1 MALIPRRRLIVYLVL
16 IATLTYALVVAAS
29 NQSVRHALQGRQ
41 VQGAQDEEQV
51 GGPSREGE
59 ATPGPE
65 AQKTTE
71 PNDADEDDALL
82 ELNSLSNDDPGPLGD
97 EKRAPATPTP
107 AATPTSAGQGDDGMI
122 YGARDDNDARSLFA
136 GAQQPEHGL
145 FGDGFI
151 GGARSN
157 SGGAGGSGGGA
168 SAAPN
173 TSPTPDTSGGGWVS
187 GQARGYAMMY
197 ALQPQA
203 RAVVEANVDAL
214 LSARIREPYIAVLI
228 DGTFTQDFD
237 YLKSVITRLSEE
249 RNLTLVLYLTN
260 GPTQRAKNPRKIA
273 APFLDIPPAAF
284 RARIMFET
292 DLRTQFSALA
302 AQARDIFQYSR
313 QQNAAN
319 QHFVSVMLED
329 NLDVDAYRSM
339 RQLAAQQ
346 LDDLAGFI
354 RSTCVGCGEGGERVD
369 DRSASD
375 TAGDPR
381 EEHHVDRFNDL
392 KRGDAFTLD
401 GVGFQYPGENA
412 PKGVSADRLKQ
423 LVSDGYAKGLRFFGL
438 WRHNWQGAELNS
450 KDNQHPSLRNYVPS
464 TPEQEAFEIEIL
476 RQGLIPEPT
485 DDEEQDSQLI
495 MR

>member
-1 MALIPRRRLIVYLVL
+1 MARIPRRRLFVYLVL
-16 IATLTYALVVAAS
+16 IASLTYALVVAAS
-29 NQSVRHALQGRQ
+29 HQSVRQAFQGRRALSDQADLQGVEPQRET
-41 VQGAQDEEQV
+41 ASAEL
-51 GGPSREGE
+51 PS
-59 ATPGPE
+59 

-82 ELNSLSNDDPGPLGD
+82 ELNSLSNDDAGPLSD
-97 EKRAPATPTP
+97 EKRTAATPTP
-107 AATPTSAGQGDDGMI
+107 AASPTSAAQANDGMI
-122 YGARDDNDARSLFA
+122 YGARDDDARSIFS
-136 GAQQPEHGL
+136 GAQQPEPGL

-157 SGGAGGSGGGA
+157 SGGIGGA
-168 SAAPN
+168 ADDPMQ
-173 TSPTPDTSGGGWVS
+173 PDTTPPPDDSGEGWVS
-187 GQARGYAMMY
+187 GQARGYTMIY
-197 ALQPQA
+197 GLQPQA
-203 RAVVEANVDAL
+203 RAVVEANVNAL
-214 LSARIREPYIAVLI
+214 LSARIREPYIGVLI

-237 YLKSVITRLSEE
+237 YLKSVISRLSDD
-249 RNLTLVLYLTN
+249 RNLTLVIYLTN
-260 GPTQRAKNPRKIA
+260 GPTQRAGNPRKVA
-273 APFLDIPPAAF
+273 APFLDIAPSAF

-302 AQARDIFQYSR
+302 AQARDIFIHSR

-319 QHFVSVMLED
+319 QHFVSPMLED
-329 NLDVDAYRSM
+329 NLDADAYRSM

-354 RSTCVGCGEGGERVD
+354 RSTCVGCGDARERVD
-369 DRSASD
+369 ERTAAD

-381 EEHHVDRFNDL
+381 EEHSLERFGEL
-392 KRGDAFTLD
+392 RRGDGFALD
-401 GVGFQYPGENA
+401 GVGFQYPGEVS
-412 PKGVSADRLKQ
+412 PRGVSPDRLKQ
-423 LVSDGYAKGLRFFGL
+423 LVTEGYAKGLRFFGL

>member
-1 MALIPRRRLIVYLVL
+1 MAPIPRWRFLVYLVL
-16 IATLTYALVVAAS
+16 IASLTYALVVAAS
-29 NQSVRHALQGRQ
+29 HQSARHAFQGRRVQSEQGSLQGE
-41 VQGAQDEEQV
+41 GAQRE
-51 GGPSREGE
+51 PSS
-59 ATPGPE
+59 ASLPS
-65 AQKTTE
+65 AQKTTA
-71 PNDADEDDALL
+71 PSDVDEDDALL
-82 ELNSLSNDDPGPLGD
+82 ELNSLSNDDAGPPSE
-97 EKRAPATPTP
+97 EKRAAMTPTP
-107 AATPTSAGQGDDGMI
+107 AVTPASAAQSDDGMI
-122 YGARDDNDARSLFA
+122 YGARDDARSIFS
-136 GAQQPEHGL
+136 GAQQPEPGL

-157 SGGAGGSGGGA
+157 SGGMGGGA
-168 SAAPN
+168 GDPMQPDPTAPPN
-173 TSPTPDTSGGGWVS
+173 DSGDGWVS
-187 GQARGYAMMY
+187 GQARGYTMIY
-197 ALQPQA
+197 GLQPQA
-203 RAVVEANVDAL
+203 RAVVEANVNAL
-214 LSARIREPYIAVLI
+214 LSARIREPYIGVLI

-237 YLKSVITRLSEE
+237 YLKSVVARLSDE

-260 GPTQRAKNPRKIA
+260 GPTQRLGTPQQVA
-273 APFLDIPPAAF
+273 APFLGIPPAAF
-284 RARIMFET
+284 RARIIFET

-329 NLDVDAYRSM
+329 TLDVDAYRSM

-354 RSTCVGCGEGGERVD
+354 RSTCVGCGNPRDRVD
-369 DRSASD
+369 DRLAAD

-381 EEHHVDRFNDL
+381 EEHSLDRFNEL
-392 KRGDAFTLD
+392 RRGDGFALD
-401 GVGFQYPGENA
+401 GVGFQYPGEVS
-412 PKGVSADRLKQ
+412 PKGISSDRLKQ
-423 LVSDGYAKGLRFFGL
+423 LVADGYAKGLRFCGL
-438 WRHNWQGAELNS
+438 WRHNWQGAELSS

-485 DDEEQDSQLI
+485 DDDEQDSQVI